1 MDHQIACPADRPLGH
16 ATPYSL
22 PPFLPFFSSLSPIN
36 LKPMT
41 VMLTLNIACCGKFLK
56 EIEADTS
63 LLACVIGPSTR
74 GRGTPISRGRGNG
87 TSRGGQT

>member
-1 MDHQIACPADRPLGH
+1 MDHQIASPADRPLGH

-22 PPFLPFFSSLSPIN
+22 PPFLSSLSPIN

-41 VMLTLNIACCGKFLK
+41 AILTLNIACCGKLLK

>member
-22 PPFLPFFSSLSPIN
+22 PPFLSSLSPIN

-41 VMLTLNIACCGKFLK
+41 AILTLNIIHLMSDP
-56 EIEADTS
+56 E
-63 LLACVIGPSTR
+63 
-74 GRGTPISRGRGNG
+74 GN
-87 TSRGGQT
+87 S